1 MAENFRIPYNY
12 KEGTFR
18 AEEIT
23 DFSGET
29 IDIEYRG
36 CDVFGYILPEHY
48 WEVDIYNVP
57 ENPVFTA
64 TYDSDGVIKHIE
76 LHRKDRTDLVYIHFH
91 NNEHAK
97 EIVYKYSCYWGD
109 WISEKILERKEKIAR
124 LFIDY
129 SADYFSPSILVNAY
143 TPEDVQETIE
153 RTIAKFGKSYDD
165 YSADYYNYPN
175 DSIVPD
181 SEILRIMMMCTD
193 ENFCCELYDF
203 VISSITERIK
213 NNVLDKI
220 DKADNFKLI
229 LSDWD

>member
-29 IDIEYRG
+29 IDIEYGG
-36 CDVFGYILPEHY
+36 CDVFRYILPEHY
-48 WEVDIYNVP
+48 WEVDIYDVP
-57 ENPVFTA
+57 ANPVFTA

-76 LHRKDRTDLVYIHFH
+76 LQRENRTDLVYIHFH

-129 SADYFSPSILVNAY
+129 SGDHFSPSILVNAY
-143 TPEDVQETIE
+143 TPEDVQ
-153 RTIAKFGKSYDD
+153 RTIAKFGHPYDD
-165 YSADYYNYPN
+165 YRTEYYGDPE
-175 DSIVPD
+175 DGIVPD
-181 SEILRIMMMCTD
+181 NETLRIMMMCTD
-193 ENFCCELYDF
+193 ENFCGELYGF
-203 VISSITERIK
+203 AVYVMTERIK
-213 NNVLDKI
+213 NKI
-220 DKADNFKLI
+220 DKSDDFKLI